1 MPAKVFFL
9 DIYSEPVERLTVFK
23 VVTVTHRW
31 TLERVSQDF
40 GEVYVVI
47 KEVVKNFPKSISV

>member
-23 VVTVTHRW
+23 VVIVTPRW

-47 KEVVKNFPKSISV
+47 KEVVRSFPKSISV